1 MKIYKITNSING
13 KVYIGQTSRSIE
25 RRWKEHCCPSEQCP
39 LLKKAIRKYGKENFS
54 IVQIDSAIDRE
65 EANAK
70 EKHWIAFYDSANSE
84 KGYNLSLGGSI
95 GDFNDATLL
104 KMSESH
110 KGEKNHFFGKHHSEE
125 SRKKMS
131 LLKKGL
137 YDGNKHPNARRVV
150 CVDTGEVFDTI
161 KEAEQ
166 KYNIAHG
173 KITAVCKNKYGRKTA
188 GGYRW
193 KYE

>member
-1 MKIYKITNSING
+1 MKIYKITNCING

-39 LLKKAIRKYGKENFS
+39 LLKKAIQKYGKENFS

-84 KGYNLSLGGSI
+84 KGYNLSLGGGI
-95 GDFNDATLL
+95 GDFNDATLH

-110 KGEKNHFFGKHHSEE
+110 KGEKNHFFGKHHTEE

-131 LLKKGL
+131 LLKRGKSM
-137 YDGNKHPNARRVV
+137 
-150 CVDTGEVFDTI
+150 TI
-161 KEAEQ
+161 EEKIKQTETAISKTKVPYAKRDFEKYLKRLKAQ
-166 KYNIAHG
+166 KY
-173 KITAVCKNKYGRKTA
+173 KK
-188 GGYRW
+188 
-193 KYE
+193 